1 MEIAALVLAS
11 DDGWL
16 CFAIPIGLWI
26 VVSLFGNS
34 NSSGSSS
41 PNRAPASGGG
51 YTPPPRQPR
60 HVPDFE
66 VKCESDTV
74 GKGAEKEEVWKVFC
88 QGRVPVSSSQDV
100 TFLVTVKDRS
110 TGASKSPLVTCLINR
125 FRDEE
130 TGAYRDSRDGGN
142 FSPGT
147 FISSW
152 VCVGLLP
159 IKHMAAAYSGN
170 RRLEVTCTAVPTY
183 VSKQPLNSRTLWSQA
198 ICSAQASLVVDLEM
212 PGYLERE
219 EKSRDAKA
227 LIVEVAL
234 ACAHADGSIDE
245 RELKAVSRWMRA
257 TLSQMDEDDQD
268 EVTKTRAALN
278 AAFKKGSSGQVR
290 LEEALKSLKACKLAP
305 MNQQALAL
313 CVEVIAADGVLHD
326 DELASVRKIA
336 ASLGI
341 DYARL
346 QALMDKQFIQAGITV
361 AADNLEAL
369 VGVDPAWDKEK
380 IRKHLSEQFQK
391 WNARAPNAK
400 TTEDQARI
408 RSILDAIAKL
418 RKKYS

>member
-1 MEIAALVLAS
+1 MQLAFLTLAS

-16 CFAIPIGLWI
+16 CFAIPVGLWI
-26 VVSLFGNS
+26 LASIFGNS
-34 NSSGSSS
+34 NSSGSSAT
-41 PNRAPASGGG
+41 PAAPSSGGG
-51 YTPPPRQPR
+51 YSPPFRPQRQ
-60 HVPDFE
+60 VPDFQ
-66 VKCESDTV
+66 VKCEADTV
-74 GKGAEKEEVWKVFC
+74 GDGADKETVWKVFC
-88 QGRVPVSSSQDV
+88 QGRIPVRSTQDV
-100 TFLVTVKDRS
+100 TFLVTVQDKS
-110 TGASKSPLVTCLINR
+110 AGAAKSPQVTCLINR

-130 TGAYRDSRDGGN
+130 TGAFRDSRDGGN

-147 FISSW
+147 YISSW

-183 VSKQPLNSRTLWSQA
+183 VSKQPLNSQTLWDYA
-198 ICSAQASLVVDLEM
+198 ICSAHASLTVELEM

-219 EKSRDAKA
+219 EKSREAKA
-227 LIVEVAL
+227 LVVEVAM
-234 ACAHADGSIDE
+234 ACAHADGSVDE
-245 RELKAVSRWMRA
+245 RELKAINRWMRA
-257 TLSQMDEDDQD
+257 TLAQMDADDKE
-268 EVTKTRAALN
+268 EVAQTRAALN
-278 AAFKKGSSGQVR
+278 AAFKKGSGGQVD
-290 LEEALKSLKACKLAP
+290 LEAACRALKACKLAP
-305 MNQQALAL
+305 MNQQALTL
-313 CVEVIAADGVLHD
+313 CVEVIAADGELHD
-326 DELASVRKIA
+326 NELASVRKIA
-336 ASLGI
+336 AALGI

>member
-1 MEIAALVLAS
+1 MEIASLFLAS
-11 DDGWL
+11 GDGWL
-16 CFAIPIGLWI
+16 CFAIPFGLWI
-26 VVSLFGNS
+26 VASLFGNS
-34 NSSGSSS
+34 NSSSGSAASRS
-41 PNRAPASGGG
+41 QSSGGG
-51 YTPPPRQPR
+51 YVPPPRQ
-60 HVPDFE
+60 VPDFE

-74 GKGAEKEEVWKVFC
+74 GTGSDQEQVWKVYC

-147 FISSW
+147 FINSW

-183 VSKQPLNSRTLWSQA
+183 VSKQPLDSRNLWDQA

-212 PGYLERE
+212 PGYLERA
-219 EKSRDAKA
+219 EKSREAKA

-234 ACAHADGSIDE
+234 ACAHADGSMDE

-257 TLSQMDEDDQD
+257 TLSQIDEDDKE
-268 EVTKTRAALN
+268 EVEKTRAALN
-278 AAFKKGSSGQVR
+278 TAFKKGSAGQVR
-290 LEEALKSLKACKLAP
+290 METACLALKACKLPA

-326 DELASVRKIA
+326 NELASVRKIA
-336 ASLGI
+336 ASLEL

-346 QALMDKQFIQAGITV
+346 QTLMDKQFIQAGITV

-369 VGVDPAWDKEK
+369 VGVDPSWDKEK

>member
-1 MEIAALVLAS
+1 
-11 DDGWL
+11 
-16 CFAIPIGLWI
+16 
-26 VVSLFGNS
+26 
-34 NSSGSSS
+34 
-41 PNRAPASGGG
+41 
-51 YTPPPRQPR
+51 
-60 HVPDFE
+60 
-66 VKCESDTV
+66 
-74 GKGAEKEEVWKVFC
+74 
-88 QGRVPVSSSQDV
+88 
-100 TFLVTVKDRS
+100 
-110 TGASKSPLVTCLINR
+110 
-125 FRDEE
+125 
-130 TGAYRDSRDGGN
+130 
-142 FSPGT
+142 
-147 FISSW
+147 
-152 VCVGLLP
+152 
-159 IKHMAAAYSGN
+159 MAAAYSGN

-183 VSKQPLNSRTLWSQA
+183 VSKQALNSRTLWAQA
-198 ICSAQASLVVDLEM
+198 ICSAQASLVVDLET

-234 ACAHADGSIDE
+234 ACAQADGSIDE

-257 TLSQMDEDDQD
+257 TLSQMDEDDKD
-268 EVTKTRAALN
+268 EIAKTRAALN
-278 AAFKKGSSGQVR
+278 AAFKKGSGGQVDLAAACR
-290 LEEALKSLKACKLAP
+290 ALKACKLAP

-313 CVEVIAADGVLHD
+313 CVEVIAADGELHD
-326 DELASVRKIA
+326 NELASVRKIA
-336 ASLGI
+336 AALGI

-369 VGVDPAWDKEK
+369 VGVDPSWDKEK